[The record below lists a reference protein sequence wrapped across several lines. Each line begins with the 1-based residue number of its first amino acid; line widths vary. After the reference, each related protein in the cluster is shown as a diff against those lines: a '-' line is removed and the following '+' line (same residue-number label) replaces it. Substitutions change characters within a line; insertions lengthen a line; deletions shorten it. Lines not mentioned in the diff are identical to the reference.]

1 LLVELFVAVIALCA
15 NAFAHAGGLD
25 ADACHVDST
34 TGKRH
39 CHKKPAKDMHAVC
52 NAKAPTPGDDN
63 VLYGRVVSVTD
74 GDTFKAKIQGAVMIF
89 RMADIDAP
97 EKDQPY
103 GREARAMLTAALDGK
118 DVVMR
123 RVDTDTHGRI
133 VVHAW
138 IANLDINREVVA
150 RGSAWFYAEYA
161 HDNCLYPVENDAR
174 NAKRGLWALPRE
186 QRIEPWIWRQN
197 KRDAAAAHG

>member
-1 LLVELFVAVIALCA
+1 
-15 NAFAHAGGLD
+15 
-25 ADACHVDST
+25 
-34 TGKRH
+34 
-39 CHKKPAKDMHAVC
+39 M
-52 NAKAPTPGDDN
+52 
-63 VLYGRVVSVTD
+63 GR
-74 GDTFKAKIQGAVMIF
+74 QG
-89 RMADIDAP
+89 MADIDAP

-161 HDNCLYPVENDAR
+161 HDNCLYPVENEAR

-197 KRDAAAAHG
+197 KRDAAAAHGSTKALAR